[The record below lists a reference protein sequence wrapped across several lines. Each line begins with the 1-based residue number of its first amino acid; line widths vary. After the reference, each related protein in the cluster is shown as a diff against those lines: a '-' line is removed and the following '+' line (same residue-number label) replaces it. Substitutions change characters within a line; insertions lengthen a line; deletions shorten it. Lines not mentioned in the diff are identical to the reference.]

1 MLLTRNLLDK
11 YYKKLLDTTARVE
24 LDAAKVAYKKVV
36 HKTDEV
42 RGELTGK
49 NCEIKTYNR

>member
-49 NCEIKTYNR
+49 NCKIKTYNR